1 MLAPAQLSSKFKI
14 WNAKHKAPSGPAW
27 IPLANSLRV
36 KTKSIFRR
44 TSGNPVTTT
53 GVKEKGSQ
61 NQASHWKWSLSPFSM
76 RLLGPFAF
84 QTNSATRM
92 FEYPWIFYTVSP
104 KKGMRII
111 DLGAGASGL
120 QFVMA
125 KSGADVNSVDPLIN
139 PDDAVDWVFTEVEF
153 EKLNRA
159 FGNRVVFVK
168 KLLEDAGFEASSV
181 DCVVACSVIE
191 HIPEEHVHRLM
202 EEVSRVLKSGGRFV
216 ATIDLFLDCYPF
228 SKNERNKWG
237 MNINV
242 KSLIE
247 ASNLRIVVGTKE
259 ELFGYEEFDH
269 SKILASRDSY
279 FVKNNV
285 MTQCIVLQ
293 KD

>member
-1 MLAPAQLSSKFKI
+1 MLAPAKLSNKFKI
-14 WNAKHKAPSGPAW
+14 WNAKHKAPFGPRW
-27 IPLANSLRV
+27 IPLAQSLRV
-36 KTKSIFRR
+36 KSKSILRPSPGNLVT
-44 TSGNPVTTT
+44 TSGVN
-53 GVKEKGSQ
+53 EMGSQ
-61 NQASHWKWSLSPFSM
+61 NRSSHWKWSLSPLSM

-84 QTNSATRM
+84 QANSATRM

-125 KSGADVNSVDPLIN
+125 KCGADVNSVDPLIN
-139 PDDAVDWVFTEVEF
+139 PDDTVDWVFTEVEF
-153 EKLNRA
+153 EKMNRA

-168 KLLEDAGFEASSV
+168 KLLEDAGFETSSV

-228 SKNERNKWG
+228 STNERNKWG
-237 MNINV
+237 SNINV

-259 ELFGYEEFDH
+259 ELYGYEEFDH
-269 SKILASRDSY
+269 SKILASRDNY
-279 FVKNNV
+279 LVKDNV